1 MGSDTNETERQKIVI
16 KLSGS
21 VFNFN
26 TQSVVLKEYADLFM
40 SLNEKVQLIIITG
53 GGKIA
58 RHYIELARA
67 LNGDEA
73 TLDTLGIDVSRIN
86 ARLLLTAIGRLGYP
100 QIPKSL
106 DEVSMALEFN
116 KIVVV
121 GGLHPGQSTNAT
133 SALISEKIGANTFI
147 NATDVS
153 GIYDKDPAVN
163 SDAKMFTELSVGKC
177 MELLGQKNSQAGT
190 YELMDLVALKVIQR
204 SRIRTIV
211 MNSDINSLKDIILKG
226 SSFGTRITF

>member
-1 MGSDTNETERQKIVI
+1 MGSDMNETERQKIVI

-67 LNGDEA
+67 LNSDEA

-100 QIPKSL
+100 P
-106 DEVSMALEFN
+106 VSYTHLT
-116 KIVVV
+116 
-121 GGLHPGQSTNAT
+121 LPT
-133 SALISEKIGANTFI
+133 
-147 NATDVS
+147 
-153 GIYDKDPAVN
+153 IY
-163 SDAKMFTELSVGKC
+163 SV
-177 MELLGQKNSQAGT
+177 
-190 YELMDLVALKVIQR
+190 
-204 SRIRTIV
+204 
-211 MNSDINSLKDIILKG
+211 
-226 SSFGTRITF
+226 